1 MTRNDRK
8 DAGTGNSRG
17 ENRGATRRSHSIR
30 FADSEWNLI
39 ERAAARQGVPAGEF
53 ARSGA
58 LAASEERIAELP
70 AATLSPGHLAL
81 IESTWRMAY
90 VLATLNREQLL
101 DTERGEDLDELVAE
115 ARLGDAGDD
124 GRGAGVRQW
133 ADTLTA
139 FPQTPSAARPTG
151 AVSTTACRCAVPD
164 DPAPEPSPCRRHRPC
179 ASRHGCRV
187 CGLRR
192 SRERQECGRLRVRR
206 GRAV

>member
-1 MTRNDRK
+1 MARNDRK

-17 ENRGATRRSHSIR
+17 ENRGAARRSHSIR

-115 ARLGDAGDD
+115 ARL
-124 GRGAGVRQW
+124 VM
-133 ADTLTA
+133 
-139 FPQTPSAARPTG
+139 
-151 AVSTTACRCAVPD
+151 
-164 DPAPEPSPCRRHRPC
+164 
-179 ASRHGCRV
+179 
-187 CGLRR
+187 
-192 SRERQECGRLRVRR
+192 QETMDEGPP
-206 GRAV
+206 